1 MITRSRRGA
10 SEGGGGVVGGGGG
23 GGGGGVV
30 GGLPHRL
37 VVSRAKL
44 VREKLFDNR
53 PGAVTGV
60 VNNAGLDLDL
70 LVVVVDHKGVPV
82 LWGDIGLPS
91 YRILSLL
98 TFF

>member
-1 MITRSRRGA
+1 MITRSLRGA
-10 SEGGGGVVGGGGG
+10 GEGGGGEV

-30 GGLPHRL
+30 GGFPHRL

-70 LVVVVDHKGVPV
+70 LVVVVDHKGIPE

-91 YRILSLL
+91 HRILSLL